1 MKIKKGFKL
10 REVDSL
16 YVVIPGVQAADTFH
30 GMITLN
36 ETGAYLWQKLQT
48 STTLEA
54 LTEGMI
60 SEFAVDEETAKKDI
74 EEFLNAVREKGLLD
88 D

>member
-10 REVDSL
+10 REVDGL

-36 ETGAYLWQKLQT
+36 ETGAFLWQKLQ
-48 STTLEA
+48 SDTTKDA
-54 LTEGMI
+54 LVKGITG
-60 SEFAVDEETAKKDI
+60 EFAVDAATAEKDL
-74 EEFLNAVREKGLLD
+74 EEFLNAVREQGLLD